1 MRSDMIYSAQKKVFT
16 FQGLLGILFLDG
28 AYDMRRLFPL
38 LAFLLAVLLYWL
50 GYREAQ
56 HAVAQCRKADTP
68 QRIMMTCRPWMN
80 P

>member
-1 MRSDMIYSAQKKVFT
+1 
-16 FQGLLGILFLDG
+16 
-28 AYDMRRLFPL
+28 MRRLFPL